1 MIEQQMRRHMQWE
14 GKDDDEI
21 EDAIAE
27 WADAENDRRAED
39 EYMKEKANAD
49 KG

>member
-1 MIEQQMRRHMQWE
+1 MNEQQIRRRMQWE
-14 GKDDDEI
+14 QRDDDEI